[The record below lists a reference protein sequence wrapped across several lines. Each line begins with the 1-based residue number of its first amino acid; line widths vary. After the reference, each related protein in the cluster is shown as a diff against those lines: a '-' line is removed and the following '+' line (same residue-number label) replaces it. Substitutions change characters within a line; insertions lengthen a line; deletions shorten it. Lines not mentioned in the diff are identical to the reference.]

1 VISQRDNGPK
11 SKSLDFG
18 SQSRGFESRMGG
30 SAGAGARYSVFDP
43 QSSVLGPR
51 LFGAVGASLLLV
63 AVDVLNCPVLLT
75 WRRSICHLCR
85 TPLFWR
91 PLVHSAPTAHTEWG
105 ARPQPRAARP
115 AHRPS
120 SPRID
125 SSNSRVSSF
134 IPSAAPCVAQPPRRA
149 TAILPACMH
158 AKTNKKRNTGC
169 AATCIFW
176 FRYDTSNLQ
185 RNVGRN
191 IIVSTYP
198 LPSTQ

>member
-1 VISQRDNGPK
+1 
-11 SKSLDFG
+11 
-18 SQSRGFESRMGG
+18 MGG
-30 SAGAGARYSVFDP
+30 SAGAGPR
-43 QSSVLGPR
+43 SSVLGPR
-51 LFGAVGASLLLV
+51 SSVLGPRSSVIWCGWSVAFARCCRCFELSYTAYLAALHLLPSTISV
-63 AVDVLNCPVLLT
+63 ALT
-75 WRRSICHLCR
+75 V
-85 TPLFWR
+85 FWR